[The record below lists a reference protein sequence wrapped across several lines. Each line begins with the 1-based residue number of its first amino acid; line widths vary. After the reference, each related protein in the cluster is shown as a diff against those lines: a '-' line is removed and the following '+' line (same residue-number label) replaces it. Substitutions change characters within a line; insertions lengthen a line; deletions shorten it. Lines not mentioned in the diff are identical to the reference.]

1 MFLET
6 PTNLCTDA
14 TFMVNRTYHMVV
26 QSHFHKEFF
35 ISGSKE
41 AGQKLLSMLKLGSS
55 KPWKEVIEVMTG
67 EPKMDTAA
75 FREYFMP
82 LENWLRE
89 ENKNNGVTVGWKVKD
104 FDHLCE
110 GTAGGATTTTSAF
123 LVTILLAITVL
134 LS

>member
-6 PTNLCTDA
+6 PINHCTDA
-14 TFMVNRTYHMVV
+14 TFMVNLIIICLMVV
-26 QSHFHKEFF
+26 LSHFQTKFL

-41 AGQKLLSMLKLGSS
+41 AGQKLLSMLKLGRS
-55 KPWKEVIEVMTG
+55 KPWKEVMEVMTG

-82 LENWLRE
+82 LENWLLE
-89 ENKNNGVTVGWKVKD
+89 ENKKNGVTIGWKVND

-110 GTAGGATTTTSAF
+110 GIPS
-123 LVTILLAITVL
+123 
-134 LS
+134 